1 MLMKIFTW
9 KKWVTYT
16 LLFFITSILVSC
28 IWNYFDNE
36 ESVSNVFTTREL
48 VKSTVLSVLAGFFFA
63 MWAVHKLKE

>member
-16 LLFFITSILVSC
+16 LIFFIISILVSC

-36 ESVSNVFTTREL
+36 ESVSNVFITREL

-63 MWAVHKLKE
+63 MWAVYKSKE